1 MAEQTKNSTLVYSTE
16 TGRICPAC
24 GQPVEGCRCVK
35 GKKPVSSSRGDGK
48 VRITYET
55 KGRRGKG
62 VTIVTGFTED
72 NDGGLKALARKLKQR
87 CGTGGTV
94 KGGTIEI
101 QGDQREILLVELKA
115 MGKI

>member
-16 TGRICPAC
+16 TGRICPGC
-24 GQPVEGCRCVK
+24 GRPVEGCRCAK
-35 GKKPVSSSRGDGK
+35 GKKPVNRDRGDGR
-48 VRITYET
+48 VRIAYAT

-62 VTIVTGFTED
+62 VTLVTGLPED
-72 NDGGLKALARKLKQR
+72 SDGGLKALARKLKQR

-101 QGDQREILLVELKA
+101 QGDQREILLAELKS
-115 MGKI
+115 MGKM

>member
-1 MAEQTKNSTLVYSTE
+1 MVKQTKNSTLVYSTE

-24 GQPVEGCRCVK
+24 GQPVDGCQCRKSV
-35 GKKPVSSSRGDGK
+35 KPVATDG
-48 VRITYET
+48 RAQISYAT

-62 VTIVTGFTED
+62 VTLVTGVAL
-72 NDGGLKALARKLKQR
+72 DGDGLKALARRLKLR

-101 QGDQREILLVELKA
+101 QGDQREILRAALKDL
-115 MGKI
+115 GHI